1 MKHQLK
7 NGNELSTISVTP
19 IKAVGVSSLAELENC
34 GLIRPSIVDKAP
46 GKGASDREDE
56 AHKIHAQTQ
65 RNFDNPRRDR
75 SVQYAAYIKGVE
87 IDGLSGG
94 TPAITI
100 YSPEKLEETDY
111 GLSIPFG
118 AVLTA
123 LDGET
128 QTEARYLLAEAIP
141 ASKGSP
147 LAITLYH
154 GISLDHARQ
163 IIHDTNHYVTPISE
177 THSASFNSNGSLTK
191 AFADA
196 LSSSGINQ
204 SLVNIK
210 GAGATKTFKLSRI
223 QIIAFLCGCK
233 LGNEVSRKNV
243 SESKISDL
251 NSPIHESVNPAC
263 VDNASKVINMAANFQ
278 PIGRYNKAIW
288 QMAGVICST
297 TGKDPVN
304 LNWAAGQETYL
315 SNIVKGKGG
324 PRPSVAEKLAAI
336 ELALNS

>member
-46 GKGASDREDE
+46 GKNASDKEDE

-65 RNFDNPRRDR
+65 RSFDKARRDR
-75 SVQYAAYIKGVE
+75 SIQYAAYIKGVE
-87 IDGLSGG
+87 IDGSSGG

-100 YSPEKLEETDY
+100 YSPEKLEETEF

-118 AVLTA
+118 SILTA

-141 ASKGSP
+141 SSKASP
-147 LAITLYH
+147 VAITLYH

-191 AFADA
+191 AVADA
-196 LSSSGINQ
+196 LNSSGINQ
-204 SLVNIK
+204 ALVNIK
-210 GAGATKTFKLSRI
+210 GAGATKAFKLSRI

-243 SESKISDL
+243 SESKISEL
-251 NSPIHESVNPAC
+251 NSPLHSSVDQLC
-263 VDNASKVINMAANFQ
+263 VNNASKVISLATNSQ
-278 PIGRYNKAIW
+278 PIGKYNKSIW
-288 QMAGVICST
+288 QMAGVISST

-304 LNWAAGQETYL
+304 LNWLAAHEVYL
-315 SNIVKGKGG
+315 AQKVKGKGG
-324 PRPSVAEKLAAI
+324 QRPSVSDKLMAI
-336 ELALNS
+336 ETALNS